1 MKTICWALSFVTCSA
16 FLTGLSLLPMDS
28 AVAKKV
34 GKAHR
39 EAAHGEAA
47 HREAAHGEAAHREA
61 ARREAAHG
69 EVAHGE
75 AAHGEAAHGEAAHRE
90 AAHGEAAHKGKW
102 AEDKGKSTKEKV
114 KEKLEEIFGEGK
126 GHDKRPPGWDKGN
139 KVGWG
144 DGGMPPGLSRKGE
157 GGKSKGKG
165 KDIEEHIKEKI
176 EEVLDNLSPH

>member
-1 MKTICWALSFVTCSA
+1 MKTICWALSFVTYSA

-34 GKAHR
+34 GK
-39 EAAHGEAA
+39 
-47 HREAAHGEAAHREA
+47 
-61 ARREAAHG
+61 
-69 EVAHGE
+69 V
-75 AAHGEAAHGEAAHRE
+75 HRE

-114 KEKLEEIFGEGK
+114 KEKLEGIFGEGK